1 MSAVHDLA
9 EEVPQ
14 ILPGD
19 PVVGLQVVEED
30 VGADDEVAR
39 VERVRLVPPLRSE
52 FPPLR
57 DDGVE
62 VAEREEDALQL
73 RLLGA
78 HLEGVLGAR
87 FNCM

>member
-30 VGADDEVAR
+30 VGADDEVAC
-39 VERVRLVPPLRSE
+39 VERVRLVPPLMKVK
-52 FPPLR
+52 L
-57 DDGVE
+57 
-62 VAEREEDALQL
+62 
-73 RLLGA
+73 
-78 HLEGVLGAR
+78 
-87 FNCM
+87 C